1 MRFGRSAFFVLF
13 GFSTVLW
20 GDEAPL
26 LPAVADIINGPEFK
40 QAQWGI
46 LLADRETGEVLQS
59 HGPQKLYVPAS
70 TTKLFSSATALEV
83 FGPDYRFKTPVFKR
97 GTLEGDGTLKGD
109 LVLVASGDPTMG
121 GRTTENGE
129 IAFTDADHTYEGQA
143 ILTKP
148 DPLAGLDALAKQVAA
163 SGIRHVDGEIYVDA
177 RLFEPGESTGSGPRH
192 VNAITI
198 NDNVIDIVIR
208 PKKDGEPAE
217 VTWRPQ
223 SARVSV
229 DANVKTV
236 SRDAKDRIQVHRTP
250 SGGIVVR
257 GEIRVAPDDEPV
269 KPQVRIVEVDDPASF
284 ARGLFI
290 EALNRAGVKTK
301 ASALDANPSLDEI
314 PRSLAETDR
323 VAMLESPP
331 LSENI
336 RLILKVSH
344 NLHASELPILVGL
357 ASGKPTI
364 EDGLRKE
371 HEVLATLGVDVNSI
385 SFGGGAGGS
394 PADLVTPEA
403 AVALLRGMSKHKSFA
418 AYERALPVLG
428 VDGTLAE
435 AVEKGSPAVGR
446 VRAKTGTYWWQD
458 SLNNRRILTSKAL
471 AGYIKTSKDRNLV
484 FALYVNYV
492 HLTTTEERQKV
503 GKLLGK
509 ICEHWVQA
517 Y

>member
-1 MRFGRSAFFVLF
+1 MRFWIFACYVIVIFTTSLSGEE
-13 GFSTVLW
+13 TT
-20 GDEAPL
+20 L
-26 LPAVADIINGPEFK
+26 LPAVAEIINRPEFK
-40 QAQWGI
+40 HAQWGI
-46 LLADRETGEVLQS
+46 LLTDRDTGEVLQS

-70 TTKLFSSATALEV
+70 TTKLFSTAAALEV
-83 FGPDYRFKTPVFKR
+83 LGPDYRFKTPVFKR

-121 GRTTENGE
+121 GRTTETGE

-163 SGIRHVDGEIYVDA
+163 SGIRYVDGEIYVDP
-177 RLFEPGESTGSGPRH
+177 RLFEPGESSGSGPRH

-198 NDNVIDIVIR
+198 NDNVIDVVIR

-217 VTWRPQ
+217 VTWRPK
-223 SARVSV
+223 SARISV
-229 DANVKTV
+229 DASVKTV
-236 SRDAKDRIQVHRTP
+236 SRDAKDRIQVHRSP
-250 SGGIVVR
+250 SGGIIVR
-257 GEIRVAPDDEPV
+257 GEIRVAPDNEPV
-269 KPQVRIVEVDDPASF
+269 KPQVRIVEIDDPASF
-284 ARGLFI
+284 ARGLFV

-301 ASALDANPSLDEI
+301 ASALDANPPVDEI
-314 PRSLAETDR
+314 PRTFPEADR
-323 VAMLESPP
+323 VAVLESPP
-331 LSENI
+331 FSENV

-357 ASGKPTI
+357 SSGKPTI
-364 EDGLRKE
+364 DGGLQKE
-371 HEVLATLGVDVNSI
+371 HDVLASLGVDVESI

-403 AVALLRGMSKHKSFA
+403 AVSLLRGMTKHKSFA
-418 AYERALPVLG
+418 SYERALPVLG
-428 VDGTLAE
+428 VDGTLAD
-435 AVEKGSPAVGR
+435 AVEKGSPAIGR

-458 SLNNRRILTSKAL
+458 SLNGRRILTSKAL
-471 AGYIKTSKDRNLV
+471 AGYIKSSKDRNLV

-492 HLTTTEERQKV
+492 HLSSTEERQKV

-509 ICEHWVQA
+509 ICEHWVQS

>member
-1 MRFGRSAFFVLF
+1 MRFGLSTFFFLVTILPSLR
-13 GFSTVLW
+13 GE
-20 GDEAPL
+20 EAQL
-26 LPAVADIINGPEFK
+26 LPAVAEIINRPEFK
-40 QAQWGI
+40 QSQWGI

-59 HGPQKLYVPAS
+59 YGPQKLYVPAS
-70 TTKLFSSATALEV
+70 TTKLFSSAAALEV
-83 FGPDYRFKTPVFKR
+83 LGPDHRFKTPVFKR
-97 GTLEGDGTLKGD
+97 GTLEGDGSLKGD

-121 GRTTENGE
+121 GRTTEAGE

-163 SGIRHVDGEIYVDA
+163 SGIRFVDGEVFVDT
-177 RLFEPGESTGSGPRH
+177 RLFDPGESTGSGPRH

-198 NDNVIDIVIR
+198 NDNVIDIVVR

-217 VTWRPQ
+217 VTWRPK
-223 SARVSV
+223 SARISV
-229 DANVKTV
+229 DASVKTV
-236 SRDAKDRIQVHRTP
+236 SRDAKDRIHVHRTP

-257 GEIRVAPDDEPV
+257 GEIRVAPENEPA
-269 KPQVRIVEVDDPASF
+269 KPQVRIVEIDDPASF

-301 ASALDANPSLDEI
+301 ASALDANPSVDEI
-314 PRSLAETDR
+314 PRSLPEADR
-323 VAMLESPP
+323 VAVLESPP
-331 LSENI
+331 FSENI

-357 ASGKPTI
+357 AAGKPTI
-364 EDGLRKE
+364 EGGLRKE
-371 HEVLATLGVDVNSI
+371 HDVLASLGVDVESI

-403 AVALLRGMSKHKSFA
+403 AVALLRGMTKHKSFA

-428 VDGTLAE
+428 VDGTLAD

-458 SLNNRRILTSKAL
+458 SLNDRRILTSKAL
-471 AGYIKTSKDRNLV
+471 AGYIKSSKDRNLV

-492 HLTTTEERQKV
+492 HLSTTEERQKV

-509 ICEHWVQA
+509 ICEHWVQS